1 MTAMNDPV
9 ENNTNNVRI
18 PKKTATKIPY
28 IPGLTSDAVSDFV
41 SSFFCAA
48 AVLLAAAAAVDVVV
62 PAGGA
67 AAEVVAAEDILA
79 YSLIR

>member
-1 MTAMNDPV
+1 
-9 ENNTNNVRI
+9 VRI

-28 IPGLTSDAVSDFV
+28 IPGPMSDAVSDFV
-41 SSFFCAA
+41 SSFFGDA